1 LLNLRPRPAD
11 DLPVTNFTLEVW
23 LLLAAVA
30 GGGVLAMLFCL
41 AAEVRNHAHMHD
53 LKVKVHS
60 LRLEY
65 QAQVQARKEAA
76 DRGDVNLVPVVEPID
91 EPVRKAA

>member
-1 LLNLRPRPAD
+1 LLNPPSSLAD
-11 DLPVTNFTLEVW
+11 ALPVTNFTFEVW
-23 LLLAAVA
+23 ILMGAVA

-41 AAEVRNHAHMHD
+41 AAEIRNHAHVHD

-65 QAQVQARKEAA
+65 QAQVQARQDAA
-76 DRGDVNLVPVVEPID
+76 DRGDVALVPVEVD
-91 EPVRKAA
+91 EERPVRRAA

>member
-1 LLNLRPRPAD
+1 M
-11 DLPVTNFTLEVW
+11 TNFSLEVW
-23 LLLAAVA
+23 FLLASVA

-41 AAEVRNHAHMHD
+41 AAEVRNHAHVHD

-76 DRGDVNLVPVVEPID
+76 ARGDVNLVPVA
-91 EPVRKAA
+91 EPVEEPLRRAA